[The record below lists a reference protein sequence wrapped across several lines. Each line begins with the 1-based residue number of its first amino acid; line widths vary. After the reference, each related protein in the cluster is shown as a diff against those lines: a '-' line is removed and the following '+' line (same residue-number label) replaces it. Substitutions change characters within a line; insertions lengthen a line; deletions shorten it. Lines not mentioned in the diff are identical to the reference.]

1 MSGTTKVALSKDK
14 VTINQC
20 IKNDFKI
27 MVQEA
32 IDAMGRV
39 LEQRK
44 KDLETWAPENQDEF
58 LKIYGSH
65 GERIIP
71 VEIFTRGISQVKNMT
86 AREIM
91 LDSIKRLA
99 WIRKQLKIDD
109 YVNMIDSPKIFCAKV
124 SSGQE
129 SNYKVYIGIN
139 FTGRLKNN
147 GVRSCMNIMG
157 EDSRVSTLCHEM
169 SHFVKKFAAPSEGG
183 MGTSDYDENCH
194 KIQEGEDNSSY
205 EEHKNGA
212 EKMIKNGDQRVFDN
226 AYNIERYFQINA

>member
-58 LKIYGSH
+58 LKIFGSH
-65 GERIIP
+65 GERVIP

-91 LDSIKRLA
+91 LDSIKRLT

-147 GVRSCMNIMG
+147 GVRACMNIMA

-169 SHFVKKFAAPSEGG
+169 GHFVKNSQYQAKGEWGLLI
-183 MGTSDYDENCH
+183 MMKTVIKYRKE
-194 KIQEGEDNSSY
+194 KIILLM
-205 EEHKNGA
+205 KNI
-212 EKMIKNGDQRVFDN
+212 KM
-226 AYNIERYFQINA
+226 ERGK